1 MRTWRRW
8 RRSVFFRRRPSS
20 RRSGRLR
27 PWVGGVIGMV
37 LALALI
43 GHLELQLRPVLEAM
57 AVAKVKNVVAQT
69 LDAAVAAEISARG
82 VTYGDLITIE
92 RDGSGSI
99 TALTSDMTAMNELR
113 TGILTAVLTAV
124 EELDPDRLSIPV
136 GNLTGVSFF
145 SGKGFSLPVEITAA
159 GSAHG
164 VFQSQ
169 FTGAGIN
176 QTRHQL
182 SLEVTAELEILLP
195 GGVVEMEVSAQV
207 PVAETVI
214 VGQVPDT
221 YLGLSSGL
229 GTQQT

>member
-43 GHLELQLRPVLEAM
+43 RHLELQLRPVLEAM

-176 QTRHQL
+176 QTRHKI

-195 GGVVEMEVSAQV
+195 GGVVETEVGAQV

-229 GTQQT
+229 GTLQT

>member
-145 SGKGFSLPVEITAA
+145 SGKGFSLPVEIVAA

-164 VFQSQ
+164 AFQSQ

-221 YLGLSSGL
+221 YLGLPSGL
-229 GTQQT
+229 GTLQT

>member
-43 GHLELQLRPVLEAM
+43 RHLELQLRPVLEAM

-195 GGVVEMEVSAQV
+195 GGDVEMEVGAQV

-229 GTQQT
+229 GTLQT

>member
-57 AVAKVKNVVAQT
+57 AVAKVKNVVDQT

-136 GNLTGVSFF
+136 ESHRRELFLRQGIFLAGGDNG
-145 SGKGFSLPVEITAA
+145 GGFGPWSLPEPIYRGRYQPDPAPALSGGHGRA
-159 GSAHG
+159 GDPSARR
-164 VFQSQ
+164 S
-169 FTGAGIN
+169 
-176 QTRHQL
+176 R
-182 SLEVTAELEILLP
+182 
-195 GGVVEMEVSAQV
+195 
-207 PVAETVI
+207 
-214 VGQVPDT
+214 
-221 YLGLSSGL
+221 
-229 GTQQT
+229 

>member
-1 MRTWRRW
+1 MRIWRRW

-124 EELDPDRLSIPV
+124 EDLDPDRLSIPV

-182 SLEVTAELEILLP
+182 SLEVTAVLEILLP
-195 GGVVEMEVSAQV
+195 GGVVETEVGAQV

-229 GTQQT
+229 GTLQT

>member
-1 MRTWRRW
+1 MEPVWNHFDPGGNAVMVDVSAKAATARTAVAEGTITV
-8 RRSVFFRRRPSS
+8 S
-20 RRSGRLR
+20 
-27 PWVGGVIGMV
+27 
-37 LALALI
+37 
-43 GHLELQLRPVLEAM
+43 RPVLEAM

-113 TGILTAVLTAV
+113 TGILGAVLTAV
-124 EELDPDRLSIPV
+124 EDLDPDRLSIPV

-176 QTRHQL
+176 QTRHNIIIEIHAGFRIL
-182 SLEVTAELEILLP
+182 TPFGGEDREIVSSYPVT
-195 GGVVEMEVSAQV
+195 G
-207 PVAETVI
+207 TVI
-214 VGQVPDT
+214 VGTVPERYTHFAD
-221 YLGLSSGL
+221 LGPGLLGKISASTASG
-229 GTQQT
+229 GA

>member
-20 RRSGRLR
+20 CRSGRLR

-37 LALALI
+37 LALVLI

-113 TGILTAVLTAV
+113 TGILSAVLTAV

-182 SLEVTAELEILLP
+182 SLEVTAEVEILLP
-195 GGVVEMEVSAQV
+195 GGVVETEVSAQV

-221 YLGLSSGL
+221 YLGLPSGL

>member
-136 GNLTGVSFF
+136 GNLTGVSFL

-182 SLEVTAELEILLP
+182 SLEVTAEVEILLP
-195 GGVVEMEVSAQV
+195 GGVVETEVGAQV

-229 GTQQT
+229 GTLQT

>member
-1 MRTWRRW
+1 
-8 RRSVFFRRRPSS
+8 
-20 RRSGRLR
+20 
-27 PWVGGVIGMV
+27 MV

-124 EELDPDRLSIPV
+124 EDLDPDRLSIPV

-145 SGKGFSLPVEITAA
+145 SGKGFSLPVEINAA
-159 GSAHG
+159 G
-164 VFQSQ
+164 
-169 FTGAGIN
+169 
-176 QTRHQL
+176 
-182 SLEVTAELEILLP
+182 
-195 GGVVEMEVSAQV
+195 
-207 PVAETVI
+207 
-214 VGQVPDT
+214 
-221 YLGLSSGL
+221 
-229 GTQQT
+229 

>member
-1 MRTWRRW
+1 MRIWRRW

-136 GNLTGVSFF
+136 GNLTGVSFL

-195 GGVVEMEVSAQV
+195 GGVVETEVGAQV

-229 GTQQT
+229 GTLQT